1 MPSGSEEHMTDE
13 IQRIRRDERGQTAA
27 EYVGVVALAAAVIG
41 LMLKLH
47 IAQDV
52 AEGLAN
58 SIKTILGH

>member
-1 MPSGSEEHMTDE
+1 MTDE